1 MSYYKH
7 IKTVQA
13 FQLGNIIPIAPRN
26 FGGKG
31 RPLVS
36 AKDSNPISI
45 TPVGAKN
52 LAKLPPLRYIDKIPS
67 YVAPVNRKVT
77 KDFIAKIPSYK
88 DGKEKQALASQA
100 YIDKI
105 PKYVNPVDRQ
115 STKDFIAKIPKYVA
129 PIDRLLKTS

>member
-26 FGGKG
+26 FGG
-31 RPLVS
+31 RQASCLS
-36 AKDSNPISI
+36 AGGSFKILIQYRSHLLGP
-45 TPVGAKN
+45 KN
-52 LAKLPPLRYIDKIPS
+52 LAKKLPLRYIDKIPS

-105 PKYVNPVDRQ
+105 PV
-115 STKDFIAKIPKYVA
+115 
-129 PIDRLLKTS
+129 

>member
-31 RPLVS
+31 RLLF
-36 AKDSNPISI
+36 ISRRI
-45 TPVGAKN
+45 FHKILINIDHTCWGQKSSKEAAAKN
-52 LAKLPPLRYIDKIPS
+52 IDKIPS
-67 YVAPVNRKVT
+67 YVAVNRKVT

-88 DGKEKQALASQA
+88 DGKEELPRH
-100 YIDKI
+100 I
-105 PKYVNPVDRQ
+105 
-115 STKDFIAKIPKYVA
+115 
-129 PIDRLLKTS
+129 